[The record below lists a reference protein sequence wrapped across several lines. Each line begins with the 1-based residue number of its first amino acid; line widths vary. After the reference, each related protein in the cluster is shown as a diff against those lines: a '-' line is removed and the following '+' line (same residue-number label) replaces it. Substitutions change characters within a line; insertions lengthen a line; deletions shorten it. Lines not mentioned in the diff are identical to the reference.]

1 MVVGVDPGRHIGLA
15 WVDAHGRL
23 LRSGL
28 VELSELPDLRR
39 PPAAVIALGDG
50 TGSAAARAALEG
62 AGHPV
67 RLVDERHSS
76 EEGRRLYFRDHPPRG
91 LARLLPPGLRSPG
104 RLVDDYAAYAIAL
117 RWLASGRPTHEEAPT
132 D

>member
-1 MVVGVDPGRHIGLA
+1 MVVGVDPGRHIGHA
-15 WVDAHGRL
+15 RVGAHGRL

-28 VELSELPDLRR
+28 VELGELAGLAR
-39 PPAAVIALGDG
+39 PPAALVALGDG
-50 TGSAAARAALEG
+50 TGSQAARHVLEG

-67 RLVDERHSS
+67 LLVDERHSS

-117 RWLASGRPTHEEAPT
+117 RWLATQDPENDETPA

>member
-28 VELSELPDLRR
+28 VELSELPGLVR
-39 PPAAVIALGDG
+39 PPAAVVALGDG
-50 TGSAAARAALEG
+50 TGSRAARTALEG

-91 LARLLPPGLRSPG
+91 LARLLPLGLRSPG

-117 RWLASGRPTHEEAPT
+117 RWLAAQQPDQDKTPAE
-132 D
+132 